1 MNDRQLFPDRLP
13 RRRTSVF
20 DDGPIKIYEAAGS
33 PQVASGVSMP
43 AVAAIVGFAALAGM
57 TAIYFLG
64 DSPAAA
70 NNAPSAIQST
80 AAEQAVEPAD
90 VANADVAVADTVRT
104 AAVAVD
110 AASVSGEPVK
120 HASVATSARLPV
132 KQLKRDDPRWTAVA
146 NASAT
151 TPAAA
156 AIEALAKD
164 YQNDETAKE
173 PGELMAFAA
182 RPDSPAAE
190 IAAEPDA
197 AVPDTEETAGIPPAA
212 QKPASLPNV
221 SRTAPVRSAVNMR
234 ARPQQGASVLT
245 VIPARANVGIVDCD
259 VWCHVVYEGRSG
271 YVFRDFVEGRARM
284 AATPVAAKPAAEE
297 RSATPAQAP
306 EAAAAPTEEA
316 APLADHIAAGNRGR

>member
-1 MNDRQLFPDRLP
+1 MNDKHFSPDRLP
-13 RRRTSVF
+13 RRRRSIV
-20 DDGPIKIYEAAGS
+20 DDGPIKIYESAGS
-33 PQVASGVSMP
+33 PQVSSGVSLP
-43 AVAAIVGFAALAGM
+43 AVAAIIGFAAFAGM

-70 NNAPSAIQST
+70 NNARPALEVAADEQ
-80 AAEQAVEPAD
+80 AAEPVD
-90 VANADVAVADTVRT
+90 VVVAETVQT
-104 AAVAVD
+104 ATVAVD
-110 AASVSGEPVK
+110 EASVTAAAATRG
-120 HASVATSARLPV
+120 SVTTSARLPV

-146 NASAT
+146 NATAT

-164 YQNDETAKE
+164 YQTNETDEEA
-173 PGELMAFAA
+173 GELMAFAA
-182 RPDSPAAE
+182 RPGSPAAE
-190 IAAEPDA
+190 IAVEPDDA
-197 AVPDTEETAGIPPAA
+197 GTDAEETAAIPPAA
-212 QKPASLPNV
+212 EKPASLPNV

-234 ARPQQGASVLT
+234 SRPQKGASVLT

-284 AATPVAAKPAAEE
+284 TATPVAASPAAEA
-297 RSATPAQAP
+297 RNAPAQAP
-306 EAAAAPTEEA
+306 EAAASAPEEA